1 MWSSQANTLSLHLL
15 LLRVTIKRRNEYKTF
30 LQVLSNHEIKGFD
43 ARDQQKDSQEYVIIP
58 AGM

>member
-1 MWSSQANTLSLHLL
+1 MH
-15 LLRVTIKRRNEYKTF
+15 EYKSF

>member
-1 MWSSQANTLSLHLL
+1 MRSSQANTLSLYLL
-15 LLRVTIKRRNEYKTF
+15 LLRVTIKRMHEYKSF

-43 ARDQQKDSQEYVIIP
+43 ATDQQKDSQEYVIIP